1 MKIDKYLKQ
10 KYEEVVSRA
19 IELKLIKR
27 EEWKNRFIN
36 YRDRY
41 GHSFVHYL
49 EAIMGKMDVFLTL
62 NSIMLRNRE
71 ELEKRFGVR
80 ILTPEELNKEVED
93 KR

>member
-1 MKIDKYLKQ
+1 MKINKYLKQ

-19 IELKLIKR
+19 VELKLIKR

-36 YRDRY
+36 YRDEY

-49 EAIMGKMDVFLTL
+49 ESIMGKMDVFLTL

-93 KR
+93 KK